1 MLTPVSRV
9 TNTQNSGVEQLKTL
23 DIQAFGLLSPSM
35 TLEPKGSSIQG
46 SEVGRAGAY
55 SKSVGG
61 NAAGVEAPSNNINKL
76 LRNRTIFP

>member
-1 MLTPVSRV
+1 MSRV

-23 DIQAFGLLSPSM
+23 DIRVFGLLSPSI

-46 SEVGRAGAY
+46 LEVGRAGAY
-55 SKSVGG
+55 NKSIRG
-61 NAAGVEAPSNNINKL
+61 NAAGVEALSNNINKL

>member
-1 MLTPVSRV
+1 
-9 TNTQNSGVEQLKTL
+9 
-23 DIQAFGLLSPSM
+23 M

-61 NAAGVEAPSNNINKL
+61 NAVGVEAPSNNINKL
-76 LRNRTIFP
+76 LQNKTIFS

>member
-1 MLTPVSRV
+1 MSRV

-23 DIQAFGLLSPSM
+23 DIQVFRLLSPSI

-46 SEVGRAGAY
+46 LEVGRAGAY

-61 NAAGVEAPSNNINKL
+61 NAVDVEAPSNNINKL
-76 LRNRTIFP
+76 L